1 VLPPAGPDRRKTP
14 IRGRWGGPGVVLG
27 QGWSGGGSGQG
38 PRGSVGGRPLQL
50 CDIFDCRSSLS
61 AFLLIR
67 LTFFFNFSDSR
78 IVPAGPNQRQ
88 RLMWMVEFP
97 PHENEMD
104 EIDSAEFDESQIMQ
118 GKKLLCEHVKVFKLN
133 KSSSVRMYEL

>member
-1 VLPPAGPDRRKTP
+1 MLPPAGPDRRKTP

-67 LTFFFNFSDSR
+67 LTFFSIFQ
-78 IVPAGPNQRQ
+78 IAGSFQLDQINANVLCGWSSFL
-88 RLMWMVEFP
+88 LMKMRWMK
-97 PHENEMD
+97 
-104 EIDSAEFDESQIMQ
+104 ESQIMR
-118 GKKLLCEHVKVFKLN
+118 GKQLLCEHVKVLKLR